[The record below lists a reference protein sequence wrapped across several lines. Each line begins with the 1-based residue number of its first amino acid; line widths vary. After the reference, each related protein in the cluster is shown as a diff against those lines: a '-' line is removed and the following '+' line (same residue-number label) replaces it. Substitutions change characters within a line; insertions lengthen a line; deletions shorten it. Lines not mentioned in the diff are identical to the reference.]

1 MYFGFKN
8 NEKCSNFEISNT
20 IGMEIYCINNRKTES
35 FEPGI
40 TFAQV
45 FERFGITLKSSPM
58 CVCANGKVMDLDAK
72 VYEECDVEFLDATT
86 SIGARSYLLGLVFVL
101 YKAVSEL
108 YPGGRI
114 RVSNAI
120 SKGFYCPVE
129 IGRDLTDEDV
139 TSISERMGSI
149 IGRNI
154 PFIKHTA
161 HTKDVADIME
171 QAGRKDNVRLL
182 RSIGAIYT
190 SYYTLEDLPDWFFGV
205 LPPNTGCLKVFG
217 LEPMSGGVL
226 VRLPDK
232 HNPDQ
237 LEPLIRQDKMFEIFK
252 EHHDWMRILG
262 FSTLGKLNQAVAKGE
277 TNMIINVAEALQSQ
291 KIVHIADQI
300 VERRNEGKGLK
311 LIMVSGPSSSG
322 KTTFS
327 KRLMV
332 QLMAHGLTPKVLS
345 LDDYFLDRD
354 HTPLDENGEHDFE
367 SLYAIDLP
375 FFNEQLKDLLA
386 GKTIQPPRFNFK
398 KGGVRE
404 FTDPE
409 MSLGDNDILLIE
421 GIHALNP
428 DLMPDIPADSR
439 FLIYVSAL
447 TCIRIDQH
455 NYIPTTDNRLLRRIT
470 RDHKYRSYSAQ
481 DTIGRWASVRAGEE
495 KWIFP
500 YQENADVMFNSSLLY
515 EFAVL
520 KWKVEPLLRGVP
532 EKLPEYSE
540 ARRLLNFLEYVVPL
554 QDDELPP
561 TSVIREFLGGSSFKY

>member
-1 MYFGFKN
+1 
-8 NEKCSNFEISNT
+8 
-20 IGMEIYCINNRKTES
+20 MEIYCINNKKTES
-35 FEPGI
+35 FNPGV
-40 TFAQV
+40 TFTQI
-45 FERFGITLKSSPM
+45 FNTLKITLRGCPM
-58 CVCANGKVMDLDAK
+58 CVYANGKVMDMEAK
-72 VYEECDVEFLDATT
+72 VYEDCDVEFLDATT
-86 SIGARSYLLGLVFVL
+86 STGARSCLLGLVFVL
-101 YKAVSEL
+101 YKAITEL

-139 TSISERMGSI
+139 TMISERMGSI
-149 IGRNI
+149 IGRSI
-154 PFIKHTA
+154 PFVRHTA
-161 HTKDVADIME
+161 HTKEVADIME
-171 QAGRKDNVRLL
+171 KSGRKDSARLL
-182 RSIGAIYT
+182 RSIGTIYS
-190 SYYTLEDLPDWFFGV
+190 SYYTLEELPDWFFGV
-205 LPPNTGCLKVFG
+205 LPPHTGCLKVFG

-237 LEPLIRQDKMFEIFK
+237 LEPMIRQDKMFGIFK

-262 FSTLGKLNQAVAKGE
+262 FSTLGKLNEAIAKGQ

-300 VERRNEGKGLK
+300 VKRRNEGKGLK

-332 QLMAHGLTPKVLS
+332 QLLAHGLTPKVLS

-375 FFNEQLKDLLA
+375 FFNEQLKDLLS
-386 GKTIQPPRFNFK
+386 GKSIRPPRFNFK
-398 KGGVRE
+398 KGGIRE
-404 FTDPE
+404 FTEPE
-409 MSLGDNDILLIE
+409 MSLGENDVLLIE

-428 DLMPDIPADSR
+428 DLMPDIPAERR

-447 TCIRIDQH
+447 TSIHIDQH

-500 YQENADVMFNSSLLY
+500 YQENADAMFNSAMIF
-515 EFAVL
+515 EIAVIKDMVAPIL
-520 KWKVEPLLRGVP
+520 EEVP
-532 EKLPEYSE
+532 EDSPQYAKACQLKDFLKLFRTIPSQ
-540 ARRLLNFLEYVVPL
+540 N
-554 QDDELPP
+554 LPP
-561 TSVIREFLGGSSFKY
+561 TSLVREFIGGSSFHY

>member
-1 MYFGFKN
+1 
-8 NEKCSNFEISNT
+8 
-20 IGMEIYCINNRKTES
+20 MEIYCKNNGKTGS
-35 FEPGI
+35 FNPGV
-40 TFAQV
+40 TFSEI
-45 FERFGITLKSSPM
+45 FTTMDISLRSCPM
-58 CVCANGKVMDLDAK
+58 CVYANGIVKDMETK
-72 VYEECDVEFLDATT
+72 VYEDCDVEFLDATT
-86 SIGARSYLLGLVFVL
+86 STGARSCLLGLVFVL
-101 YKAVSEL
+101 YKAISEL
-108 YPGGRI
+108 YPGGRM

-129 IGRDLTDEDV
+129 IGRELTDDDV
-139 TSISERMGSI
+139 TLISERMGSI
-149 IGRNI
+149 IGRCI
-154 PFIKHTA
+154 PFVKHTA
-161 HTKDVADIME
+161 HTAQVADIME
-171 QAGRKDNVRLL
+171 KSGRKDNARLL
-182 RSIGAIYT
+182 RSIGTLYT

-205 LPPNTGCLKVFG
+205 LPPHTGCLKVFG
-217 LEPMSGGVL
+217 LEAMSGGVL

-232 HNPDQ
+232 NNPDQ
-237 LEPLIRQDKMFEIFK
+237 LEPMVRQDKMFGIFK

-262 FSTLGKLNQAVAKGE
+262 FSTLGKLNGAIARGE

-300 VERRNEGKGLK
+300 VKRREEGKGLK

-332 QLMAHGLTPKVLS
+332 QLLAHGLTPKVLS

-375 FFNEQLKDLLA
+375 FFNEQLKDLLD
-386 GKTIQPPRFNFK
+386 GKAIRPPRFNFK

-404 FTDPE
+404 FTEPE
-409 MSLGDNDILLIE
+409 MTLGENDMLLIE

-428 DLMPDIPADSR
+428 NLMPDIPAERS

-447 TCIRIDQH
+447 TSIRIDQH

-470 RDHKYRSYSAQ
+470 RDHKYRNYSAQ

-500 YQENADVMFNSSLLY
+500 YQENADAMFNSAMIF
-515 EFAVL
+515 EIAVI
-520 KWKVEPLLRGVP
+520 KDMVAPLLEEVP
-532 EKLPEYSE
+532 EDSPQYAKACQLKDFLKLFKTIPSQ
-540 ARRLLNFLEYVVPL
+540 N
-554 QDDELPP
+554 LPP
-561 TSVIREFLGGSSFKY
+561 TSLVREFIGGSSFHY

>member
-1 MYFGFKN
+1 
-8 NEKCSNFEISNT
+8 
-20 IGMEIYCINNRKTES
+20 MEIYCINNKKTES
-35 FEPGI
+35 FNPGV
-40 TFAQV
+40 TFTQI
-45 FERFGITLKSSPM
+45 FNTLKITLRGCPM
-58 CVCANGKVMDLDAK
+58 CVYANGKVMDMEAK
-72 VYEECDVEFLDATT
+72 VYEDCDVEFLDATT
-86 SIGARSYLLGLVFVL
+86 STGARSCLLGLVFVL
-101 YKAVSEL
+101 YKAITEL

-129 IGRDLTDEDV
+129 IGRDLTEEDV
-139 TSISERMGSI
+139 TMISERMGSI
-149 IGRNI
+149 IGRSI
-154 PFIKHTA
+154 PFVKHTA
-161 HTKDVADIME
+161 HTKEVADIME
-171 QAGRKDNVRLL
+171 KSGRKDSARLL
-182 RSIGAIYT
+182 RSIGTIYS
-190 SYYTLEDLPDWFFGV
+190 SYYTLEELPDWFFGV
-205 LPPNTGCLKVFG
+205 LPPHTGCLKVFG

-237 LEPLIRQDKMFEIFK
+237 LEPMIRQDKMFGIFK

-262 FSTLGKLNQAVAKGE
+262 FSTLGKLNEAIAKGQ

-300 VERRNEGKGLK
+300 VKRRNEGKGLK

-332 QLMAHGLTPKVLS
+332 QLLAQGLTPKVLS

-375 FFNEQLKDLLA
+375 FFNEQLKDLLS
-386 GKTIQPPRFNFK
+386 GKSIRPPRFNFK
-398 KGGVRE
+398 KGGIRE
-404 FTDPE
+404 FTEPE
-409 MSLGDNDILLIE
+409 MSLGENDVLLIE

-428 DLMPDIPADSR
+428 DLMPDIPAERR

-447 TCIRIDQH
+447 TSIRIDQH

-500 YQENADVMFNSSLLY
+500 YQENADAMFNSAMIF
-515 EFAVL
+515 EIAVIKDMVAPIL
-520 KWKVEPLLRGVP
+520 EEVP
-532 EKLPEYSE
+532 EDSPQYAKACQLKDFLKLFRTIPSQ
-540 ARRLLNFLEYVVPL
+540 N
-554 QDDELPP
+554 LPP
-561 TSVIREFLGGSSFKY
+561 TSLVREFIGGSSFHY

>member
-1 MYFGFKN
+1 
-8 NEKCSNFEISNT
+8 
-20 IGMEIYCINNRKTES
+20 MEIYCINNKKTES
-35 FEPGI
+35 FNPGV
-40 TFAQV
+40 TFTQI
-45 FERFGITLKSSPM
+45 FNTLKITLRGCPM
-58 CVCANGKVMDLDAK
+58 CVYANGKVMDMEAK
-72 VYEECDVEFLDATT
+72 VYEDCDVEFLDATT
-86 SIGARSYLLGLVFVL
+86 STGARSCLLGLVFVL
-101 YKAVSEL
+101 YKAITEL

-139 TSISERMGSI
+139 TMISERMGSI
-149 IGRNI
+149 IGRSI
-154 PFIKHTA
+154 PFVKHTA
-161 HTKDVADIME
+161 HTKEVADIME
-171 QAGRKDNVRLL
+171 KSGRKDSARLL
-182 RSIGAIYT
+182 RSIGTIYS
-190 SYYTLEDLPDWFFGV
+190 SYYTLEELPDWFFGI
-205 LPPNTGCLKVFG
+205 LPPHTGCLKVFG

-237 LEPLIRQDKMFEIFK
+237 LEPMIRQDKMFGIFK

-262 FSTLGKLNQAVAKGE
+262 FSTLGKLNEAIAKGQ

-300 VERRNEGKGLK
+300 VKRRNEGKGLK

-332 QLMAHGLTPKVLS
+332 QLLAQGLTPKVLS

-375 FFNEQLKDLLA
+375 FFNEQLKDLLS
-386 GKTIQPPRFNFK
+386 GKSIRPPRFNFK
-398 KGGVRE
+398 KGGIRE
-404 FTDPE
+404 FTEPE
-409 MSLGDNDILLIE
+409 MSLGENDVLLIE

-428 DLMPDIPADSR
+428 DLMPDIPAERR

-447 TCIRIDQH
+447 TSIRIDQH

-500 YQENADVMFNSSLLY
+500 YQENADVMFNSAMIF
-515 EFAVL
+515 EIAVIKDMVAPIL
-520 KWKVEPLLRGVP
+520 EEVP
-532 EKLPEYSE
+532 EDSPQYAKACQLKDFLKLFRTIPSQ
-540 ARRLLNFLEYVVPL
+540 N
-554 QDDELPP
+554 LPP
-561 TSVIREFLGGSSFKY
+561 TSLVREFIGGSSFHY

>member
-1 MYFGFKN
+1 
-8 NEKCSNFEISNT
+8 
-20 IGMEIYCINNRKTES
+20 MEIYCKNNGKTGS
-35 FEPGI
+35 FNPGD
-40 TFAQV
+40 TFSEI
-45 FERFGITLKSSPM
+45 FSSMDISLRSCPM
-58 CVCANGKVMDLDAK
+58 CVYANGIVKDMETK
-72 VYEECDVEFLDATT
+72 VYEDCDVEFLDATT
-86 SIGARSYLLGLVFVL
+86 STGARSCLLGLVFVL
-101 YKAVSEL
+101 YKAISEL
-108 YPGGRI
+108 YPGGRM

-129 IGRDLTDEDV
+129 IGRELTDDDV
-139 TSISERMGSI
+139 TLISERMGSI
-149 IGRNI
+149 IGRCI
-154 PFIKHTA
+154 PFVKHTA
-161 HTKDVADIME
+161 HTSQVADIME
-171 QAGRKDNVRLL
+171 KSGRKDNARLL
-182 RSIGAIYT
+182 RSIGTIYS

-205 LPPNTGCLKVFG
+205 LPPHTGCLKVFG
-217 LEPMSGGVL
+217 LEPMAGGVL

-232 HNPDQ
+232 NNPDQ
-237 LEPLIRQDKMFEIFK
+237 LEPMVRQDKMFGIFK

-262 FSTLGKLNQAVAKGE
+262 FSTLGKLNGAIARGE

-300 VERRNEGKGLK
+300 VKRREEGKGLK

-332 QLMAHGLTPKVLS
+332 QLLAHGLTPKVLS

-375 FFNEQLKDLLA
+375 FFNEQLKDLLD
-386 GKTIQPPRFNFK
+386 GKAIRPPRFNFK

-404 FTDPE
+404 FTEPE
-409 MSLGDNDILLIE
+409 MTLGENDMLLIE

-428 DLMPDIPADSR
+428 NLMPDIPAERS

-447 TCIRIDQH
+447 TSIRIDQH

-470 RDHKYRSYSAQ
+470 RDHKYRNYSAQ

-500 YQENADVMFNSSLLY
+500 YQENADAMFNSAMIF
-515 EFAVL
+515 EIAVI
-520 KWKVEPLLRGVP
+520 KDMVAPLLEEVP
-532 EKLPEYSE
+532 EDSPQYAKACQLKDFLKLFKTIPSQ
-540 ARRLLNFLEYVVPL
+540 N
-554 QDDELPP
+554 LPP
-561 TSVIREFLGGSSFKY
+561 TSLVREFIGGSSFHY

>member
-1 MYFGFKN
+1 
-8 NEKCSNFEISNT
+8 
-20 IGMEIYCINNRKTES
+20 MEIYCINSKKSETFNPGVTFTEI
-35 FEPGI
+35 FNQMGV
-40 TFAQV
+40 Q
-45 FERFGITLKSSPM
+45 LKGCPM
-58 CVCANGKVMDLDAK
+58 CVYANGKAMDMESK
-72 VYEECDVEFLDATT
+72 VYEDCDVEFLDVTT
-86 SIGARSYLLGLVFVL
+86 STGSRSCLLGLVFVL
-101 YKAVSEL
+101 YKAITEL
-108 YPGGRI
+108 YPGGRLK
-114 RVSNAI
+114 VSNAL

-139 TSISERMGSI
+139 TMISERMGSI

-154 PFIKHTA
+154 PFVKHTA
-161 HTKDVADIME
+161 HTTDVADIME
-171 QAGRKDNVRLL
+171 KSGRKDSARLL
-182 RSIGAIYT
+182 RSIGTIYS

-205 LPPNTGCLKVFG
+205 LPPHTGCLKVFG
-217 LEPMSGGVL
+217 LEPMHGGVL

-232 HNPDQ
+232 NNPEQ
-237 LEPLIRQDKMFEIFK
+237 LEPMVRQEKMFGIFK

-262 FSTLGKLNQAVAKGE
+262 FSTLGKLNEAIARGE

-300 VERRNEGKGLK
+300 VKRREEGKGLK

-332 QLMAHGLTPKVLS
+332 QLMAHGLTPKVIS

-375 FFNEQLKDLLA
+375 FFNEQLKDLLD
-386 GKTIQPPRFNFK
+386 GKAIRPPRFNFK

-404 FTDPE
+404 FTEPE
-409 MSLGDNDILLIE
+409 MTLGENDMLLIE

-428 DLMPDIPADSR
+428 NLMPDIPAERS

-447 TCIRIDQH
+447 TSIRIDQH

-470 RDHKYRSYSAQ
+470 RDHKYRNYSAQ

-500 YQENADVMFNSSLLY
+500 YQENADAMFNSAMIF
-515 EFAVL
+515 EIAVI
-520 KWKVEPLLRGVP
+520 KDMVAPLLEEVP
-532 EKLPEYSE
+532 EDSPQYAKACQLKDFLKLFKTIPSQ
-540 ARRLLNFLEYVVPL
+540 N
-554 QDDELPP
+554 LPP
-561 TSVIREFLGGSSFKY
+561 TSLVREFIGGSSFHY

>member
-1 MYFGFKN
+1 
-8 NEKCSNFEISNT
+8 
-20 IGMEIYCINNRKTES
+20 MEIYCKNNGKTES
-35 FEPGI
+35 FNPGI
-40 TFAQV
+40 TFTEIFSAMDINL
-45 FERFGITLKSSPM
+45 RGCPM
-58 CVCANGKVMDLDAK
+58 CVYANGIVKDMEAK
-72 VYEECDVEFLDATT
+72 VYEDCDVEFLDATT
-86 SIGARSYLLGLVFVL
+86 STGARSCLLGLVFVL
-101 YKAVSEL
+101 YKAISEL

-114 RVSNAI
+114 KVSNAI

-129 IGRDLTDEDV
+129 IGRPLTDEDV
-139 TSISERMGSI
+139 TMISERMGCI
-149 IGRNI
+149 IGRDI

-161 HTKDVADIME
+161 HTSQVADILE
-171 QAGRKDNVRLL
+171 KSGRKDNARLL
-182 RSIGAIYT
+182 RSIGTIYS

-205 LPPNTGCLKVFG
+205 LPPHTGCLKVFG
-217 LEPMSGGVL
+217 LESMAGGVL

-232 HNPDQ
+232 NNPDQ
-237 LEPLIRQDKMFEIFK
+237 LEPMVRQDKMFGIFK

-262 FSTLGKLNQAVAKGE
+262 FSTLGKLNGAIARGE

-300 VERRNEGKGLK
+300 VARRNEGKGLK

-332 QLMAHGLTPKVLS
+332 QLMAQGLTPKVLS

-375 FFNEQLKDLLA
+375 FFNQQLKDLLD
-386 GKTIQPPRFNFK
+386 GKAIRPPRFNFK
-398 KGGVRE
+398 KGGIRE

-409 MSLGDNDILLIE
+409 MTLGDNDMLLIE

-428 DLMPDIPADSR
+428 DLMPDIPAERS

-447 TCIRIDQH
+447 TSIRIDQH
-455 NYIPTTDNRLLRRIT
+455 NYIPTTDNRLLRRII
-470 RDHKYRSYSAQ
+470 RDHKYRSYSAV

-500 YQENADVMFNSSLLY
+500 YQENADAMFNSAMIF
-515 EFAVL
+515 EIAVI
-520 KWKVEPLLRGVP
+520 KDMVAPLLDEVP
-532 EKLPEYSE
+532 EDSPQYAKACQLKDFLKLFKTIPSQ
-540 ARRLLNFLEYVVPL
+540 N
-554 QDDELPP
+554 LPP
-561 TSVIREFLGGSSFKY
+561 TSLVREFIGGSSFHY

>member
-1 MYFGFKN
+1 
-8 NEKCSNFEISNT
+8 
-20 IGMEIYCINNRKTES
+20 MEIYCINNKKTES
-35 FEPGI
+35 FNPGV
-40 TFAQV
+40 TFTQI
-45 FERFGITLKSSPM
+45 FNTLKITLRGCPM
-58 CVCANGKVMDLDAK
+58 CVYANGKVMDMEAK
-72 VYEECDVEFLDATT
+72 VYEDCDVEFLDATT
-86 SIGARSYLLGLVFVL
+86 STGARSCLLGLVFVL
-101 YKAVSEL
+101 YKAITEL

-139 TSISERMGSI
+139 TMISERMGSI
-149 IGRNI
+149 IGRSI
-154 PFIKHTA
+154 PFVRHTA
-161 HTKDVADIME
+161 HTKEVADIME
-171 QAGRKDNVRLL
+171 KSGRKDSARLL
-182 RSIGAIYT
+182 RSIGTIYS
-190 SYYTLEDLPDWFFGV
+190 SYYTLEELPDWFFGV
-205 LPPNTGCLKVFG
+205 LPPHTGCLKVFG

-237 LEPLIRQDKMFEIFK
+237 LEPMIRQDKMFGIFK

-262 FSTLGKLNQAVAKGE
+262 FSTLGKLNEAIAKGQ

-300 VERRNEGKGLK
+300 VKRRNEGKGLK

-332 QLMAHGLTPKVLS
+332 QLLAQGLTPKVLS

-375 FFNEQLKDLLA
+375 FFNEQLKDLLS
-386 GKTIQPPRFNFK
+386 GKSIRPPRFNFK
-398 KGGVRE
+398 KGGIRE
-404 FTDPE
+404 FTEPE
-409 MSLGDNDILLIE
+409 MSLGENDVLLIE

-428 DLMPDIPADSR
+428 DLMPDIPAERR

-447 TCIRIDQH
+447 TSIRIDQH

-500 YQENADVMFNSSLLY
+500 YQENADAMFNSAMIF
-515 EFAVL
+515 EIAVIKDMVAPIL
-520 KWKVEPLLRGVP
+520 EEVP
-532 EKLPEYSE
+532 EDSPQYAKACQLKDFLKLFRTIPSQ
-540 ARRLLNFLEYVVPL
+540 N
-554 QDDELPP
+554 LPP
-561 TSVIREFLGGSSFKY
+561 TSLVREFIGGSSFHY

>member
-1 MYFGFKN
+1 
-8 NEKCSNFEISNT
+8 
-20 IGMEIYCINNRKTES
+20 MEIYCINNKKTES
-35 FEPGI
+35 FNPGV
-40 TFAQV
+40 TFTQI
-45 FERFGITLKSSPM
+45 FNTLKITLRGCPM
-58 CVCANGKVMDLDAK
+58 CVYANGKVMDMEAK
-72 VYEECDVEFLDATT
+72 VYEDCDVEFLDATT
-86 SIGARSYLLGLVFVL
+86 STGARSCLLGLVFVL
-101 YKAVSEL
+101 YKAITEL

-139 TSISERMGSI
+139 TMISERMGSI
-149 IGRNI
+149 IGRSI
-154 PFIKHTA
+154 PFVKHTA
-161 HTKDVADIME
+161 HTKEVADIME
-171 QAGRKDNVRLL
+171 KSGRKDSARLL
-182 RSIGAIYT
+182 RSIGTIYS
-190 SYYTLEDLPDWFFGV
+190 SYYTLEELPDWFFGV
-205 LPPNTGCLKVFG
+205 LPPHTGCLKVFG

-237 LEPLIRQDKMFEIFK
+237 LEPMIRQDKMFGIFK

-262 FSTLGKLNQAVAKGE
+262 FSTLGKLNEAIAKGQ

-300 VERRNEGKGLK
+300 VKRRNEGKGLK

-332 QLMAHGLTPKVLS
+332 QLLAQGLTPKVLS

-375 FFNEQLKDLLA
+375 FFNEQLKDLLS
-386 GKTIQPPRFNFK
+386 GKSIRPPRFNFK
-398 KGGVRE
+398 KGGIRE
-404 FTDPE
+404 FTEPE
-409 MSLGDNDILLIE
+409 MSLGENDVLLIE

-428 DLMPDIPADSR
+428 DLMPDIPAERR

-447 TCIRIDQH
+447 TSIRIDQH

-500 YQENADVMFNSSLLY
+500 YQENADAMFNSAMIF
-515 EFAVL
+515 EIAVIKDMVAPIL
-520 KWKVEPLLRGVP
+520 EEVP
-532 EKLPEYSE
+532 EDSPQYAKACQLKDFLKLFRTIPSQ
-540 ARRLLNFLEYVVPL
+540 N
-554 QDDELPP
+554 LPP
-561 TSVIREFLGGSSFKY
+561 TSLVREFIGGSSFHY

>member
-1 MYFGFKN
+1 
-8 NEKCSNFEISNT
+8 
-20 IGMEIYCINNRKTES
+20 MEIYCINNKKTES
-35 FEPGI
+35 FNPGV
-40 TFAQV
+40 TFTQI
-45 FERFGITLKSSPM
+45 FNTLKITLRGCPM
-58 CVCANGKVMDLDAK
+58 CVYANGKVMDMEAK
-72 VYEECDVEFLDATT
+72 VYEDCDVEFLDATT
-86 SIGARSYLLGLVFVL
+86 STGARSCLLGLVFVL
-101 YKAVSEL
+101 YKAITEL

-139 TSISERMGSI
+139 TMISERMGSI
-149 IGRNI
+149 IGRSI
-154 PFIKHTA
+154 PFVKHTA
-161 HTKDVADIME
+161 HTKEVADIME
-171 QAGRKDNVRLL
+171 KSGRKDSARLL
-182 RSIGAIYT
+182 RSIGTIYS
-190 SYYTLEDLPDWFFGV
+190 SYYTLEELPDWFFGI
-205 LPPNTGCLKVFG
+205 LPPHTGCLKVFG

-237 LEPLIRQDKMFEIFK
+237 LEPMIRQDKMFGIFK

-262 FSTLGKLNQAVAKGE
+262 FSTLGKLNEAIAKGQ

-300 VERRNEGKGLK
+300 VKRRNEGKGLK

-332 QLMAHGLTPKVLS
+332 QLLAQGLTPKVLS

-375 FFNEQLKDLLA
+375 FFNEQLKDLLS
-386 GKTIQPPRFNFK
+386 GKSIRPPRFNFK
-398 KGGVRE
+398 KGGIRE
-404 FTDPE
+404 FTEPE
-409 MSLGDNDILLIE
+409 MSLGENDVLLIE

-428 DLMPDIPADSR
+428 DLMPDIPAERR

-447 TCIRIDQH
+447 TSIRIDQH

-500 YQENADVMFNSSLLY
+500 YQENADAMFNSAMIF
-515 EFAVL
+515 EIAVIKDMVAPIL
-520 KWKVEPLLRGVP
+520 EEVP
-532 EKLPEYSE
+532 EDSPQYAKACQLKDFLKLFRTIPSQ
-540 ARRLLNFLEYVVPL
+540 N
-554 QDDELPP
+554 LPP
-561 TSVIREFLGGSSFKY
+561 TSLVREFIGGSSFHY

>member
-1 MYFGFKN
+1 
-8 NEKCSNFEISNT
+8 
-20 IGMEIYCINNRKTES
+20 MEIYCINNKKTES
-35 FEPGI
+35 FNPGV
-40 TFAQV
+40 TFTQI
-45 FERFGITLKSSPM
+45 FNTLKITLRGCPM
-58 CVCANGKVMDLDAK
+58 CVYANGKVMDMEAK
-72 VYEECDVEFLDATT
+72 VYEDCDVEFLDATT
-86 SIGARSYLLGLVFVL
+86 STGARSCLLGLVFVL
-101 YKAVSEL
+101 YKAITEL
-108 YPGGRI
+108 YPGGRS

-139 TSISERMGSI
+139 TMISERMGSI
-149 IGRNI
+149 IGRSI
-154 PFIKHTA
+154 PFVRHTA
-161 HTKDVADIME
+161 HTKEVADIME
-171 QAGRKDNVRLL
+171 KSGRKDSARLL
-182 RSIGAIYT
+182 RSIGTIYS
-190 SYYTLEDLPDWFFGV
+190 SYYTLEELPDWFFGV
-205 LPPNTGCLKVFG
+205 LPPHTGCLKVFG

-237 LEPLIRQDKMFEIFK
+237 LEPMIRQDKMFGIFK

-262 FSTLGKLNQAVAKGE
+262 FSTLGKLNEAIAKGQ

-300 VERRNEGKGLK
+300 VKRRNEGKGLK

-332 QLMAHGLTPKVLS
+332 QLLAHGLTPKVLS

-375 FFNEQLKDLLA
+375 FFNEQLKDLLS
-386 GKTIQPPRFNFK
+386 GKSIRPPRFNFK
-398 KGGVRE
+398 KGGIRE
-404 FTDPE
+404 FTEPE
-409 MSLGDNDILLIE
+409 MSLGENDVLLIE

-428 DLMPDIPADSR
+428 DLMPDIPAERR

-447 TCIRIDQH
+447 TSIRIDQH

-500 YQENADVMFNSSLLY
+500 YQENADAMFNSAMIFES
-515 EFAVL
+515 AVIKDMVAPIL
-520 KWKVEPLLRGVP
+520 EEVP
-532 EKLPEYSE
+532 EDSPQYAKACQLKDFLKLFRTIPSQ
-540 ARRLLNFLEYVVPL
+540 N
-554 QDDELPP
+554 LPP
-561 TSVIREFLGGSSFKY
+561 TSLVREFIGGSSFHY

>member
-1 MYFGFKN
+1 
-8 NEKCSNFEISNT
+8 
-20 IGMEIYCINNRKTES
+20 MEIYCINNKKTES
-35 FEPGI
+35 FNPGV
-40 TFAQV
+40 TFTQI
-45 FERFGITLKSSPM
+45 FNTLKITLRGCPM
-58 CVCANGKVMDLDAK
+58 CVYANGKVMDMEAK
-72 VYEECDVEFLDATT
+72 VYEDCDVEFLDATT
-86 SIGARSYLLGLVFVL
+86 STGARSCLLGLVFVL
-101 YKAVSEL
+101 YKAITEL

-139 TSISERMGSI
+139 TMISERMGSI
-149 IGRNI
+149 IGRSI
-154 PFIKHTA
+154 PFVRHTA
-161 HTKDVADIME
+161 HTKEVADIME
-171 QAGRKDNVRLL
+171 KSGRKDSARLL
-182 RSIGAIYT
+182 RSIGTIYS
-190 SYYTLEDLPDWFFGV
+190 SYYTLEELPDWFFGV
-205 LPPNTGCLKVFG
+205 LPPHTGCLKVFG

-237 LEPLIRQDKMFEIFK
+237 LEPMIRQDKMFGIFK

-262 FSTLGKLNQAVAKGE
+262 FSTLGKLNEAIAKGQ

-300 VERRNEGKGLK
+300 VKRRTEGKGLK

-332 QLMAHGLTPKVLS
+332 QLLAQGLTPKVLS

-375 FFNEQLKDLLA
+375 FFNEQLKDLLS
-386 GKTIQPPRFNFK
+386 GKSIRPPRFNFK
-398 KGGVRE
+398 KGGIRE
-404 FTDPE
+404 FTEPE
-409 MSLGDNDILLIE
+409 MSLGENDVLLIE

-428 DLMPDIPADSR
+428 DLMPDIPAERR

-447 TCIRIDQH
+447 TSIRIDQH

-500 YQENADVMFNSSLLY
+500 YQENADAMFNSAMIF
-515 EFAVL
+515 EIAVIKDMVAPIL
-520 KWKVEPLLRGVP
+520 EEVP
-532 EKLPEYSE
+532 EDSPQYAKACQLKDFLKLFRTIPSQ
-540 ARRLLNFLEYVVPL
+540 N
-554 QDDELPP
+554 LPP
-561 TSVIREFLGGSSFKY
+561 TSLVREFIGGSSFHY

>member
-1 MYFGFKN
+1 
-8 NEKCSNFEISNT
+8 
-20 IGMEIYCINNRKTES
+20 MEIYCKNNGKTES
-35 FEPGI
+35 FNPGI
-40 TFAQV
+40 TFTEIFSAMDINL
-45 FERFGITLKSSPM
+45 RGCPM
-58 CVCANGKVMDLDAK
+58 CVYANGIVKDMEAK
-72 VYEECDVEFLDATT
+72 VYEDCDVEFLDATT
-86 SIGARSYLLGLVFVL
+86 STGARSCLLGLVFVL
-101 YKAVSEL
+101 YKAISEL

-114 RVSNAI
+114 KVSNAI

-129 IGRDLTDEDV
+129 IGRPLTDEDV
-139 TSISERMGSI
+139 TMISERMGSI
-149 IGRNI
+149 IGRDI

-161 HTKDVADIME
+161 HTSQVADILE
-171 QAGRKDNVRLL
+171 KSGRKDNARLL
-182 RSIGAIYT
+182 RSIGTIYS

-205 LPPNTGCLKVFG
+205 LPPHTGCLKVFG
-217 LEPMSGGVL
+217 LESMAGGVL

-232 HNPDQ
+232 NNPDQ
-237 LEPLIRQDKMFEIFK
+237 LEPMVRQDKMFGIFK

-262 FSTLGKLNQAVAKGE
+262 FSTLGKLNGAIARGE

-300 VERRNEGKGLK
+300 VARRNEGKGLK

-332 QLMAHGLTPKVLS
+332 QLMAQGLTPKVLS

-375 FFNEQLKDLLA
+375 FFNQQLKELLD
-386 GKTIQPPRFNFK
+386 GKAIRPPRFNFK
-398 KGGVRE
+398 KGGIRE

-409 MSLGDNDILLIE
+409 MTLGDNDMLLIE

-428 DLMPDIPADSR
+428 DLMPDIPAERS

-447 TCIRIDQH
+447 TSIRIDQH
-455 NYIPTTDNRLLRRIT
+455 NYIPTTDNRLLRRII
-470 RDHKYRSYSAQ
+470 RDHKYRSYSAV

-500 YQENADVMFNSSLLY
+500 YQENADAMFNSAMIF
-515 EFAVL
+515 EIAVI
-520 KWKVEPLLRGVP
+520 KDMVAPLLDEVP
-532 EKLPEYSE
+532 EDSPQYAKACQLKDFLKLFKTIPSQ
-540 ARRLLNFLEYVVPL
+540 N
-554 QDDELPP
+554 LPP
-561 TSVIREFLGGSSFKY
+561 TSLVREFIGGSSFHY

>member
-1 MYFGFKN
+1 
-8 NEKCSNFEISNT
+8 
-20 IGMEIYCINNRKTES
+20 MEIYCINNKKTES

-40 TFAQV
+40 SFAEIFDRLEV
-45 FERFGITLKSSPM
+45 TLKGAPM
-58 CVCANGKVMDLDAK
+58 CVCANGKVKDMASK
-72 VYEECDVEFLDATT
+72 VYEDCDVEFLDATT
-86 SIGARSYLLGLVFVL
+86 SMGARSYLLGLVFVL

-129 IGRDLTDEDV
+129 IGRDLTDDDV
-139 TSISERMGSI
+139 TDISERMGSI

-154 PFIKHTA
+154 PFVKHTA
-161 HTKDVADIME
+161 HTTDVADIME
-171 QAGRKDNVRLL
+171 RAGRKDNVRLL
-182 RSIGAIYT
+182 RSIGTIYT
-190 SYYTLEDLPDWFFGV
+190 SYYTLEDLPDWFFGT

-217 LEPMSGGVL
+217 LEPMTGGVL

-232 HNPDQ
+232 NNPEQ

-262 FSTLGKLNQAVAKGE
+262 FSTLGKLNRAVAKGE

-375 FFNEQLKDLLA
+375 FFNQQLKDLLA
-386 GKTIQPPRFNFK
+386 GKSILPPRFNFK
-398 KGGVRE
+398 KGGIRE

-409 MSLGDNDILLIE
+409 MTLGDNDILLIE

-428 DLMPDIPADSR
+428 DLMPDIPADCR

-481 DTIGRWASVRAGEE
+481 DTLSRWPSVRAGEE

-500 YQENADVMFNSSLLY
+500 FQENADDMFNTAMIYELAVIKQQALRALERVPQNREEFSEAYRLGKFLHYFADITGDDLPLTSLL
-515 EFAVL
+515 
-520 KWKVEPLLRGVP
+520 
-532 EKLPEYSE
+532 
-540 ARRLLNFLEYVVPL
+540 
-554 QDDELPP
+554 
-561 TSVIREFLGGSSFKY
+561 REFLGGSTFKY

>member
-1 MYFGFKN
+1 
-8 NEKCSNFEISNT
+8 
-20 IGMEIYCINNRKTES
+20 MEIYCKNNGKTES
-35 FEPGI
+35 FNPGVSFTEI
-40 TFAQV
+40 FSTM
-45 FERFGITLKSSPM
+45 GIKLRSCPM
-58 CVCANGKVMDLDAK
+58 CVYANGIVKDMETK
-72 VYEECDVEFLDATT
+72 VYEDCDVEFLDATT
-86 SIGARSYLLGLVFVL
+86 STGARSCLLGLVFVL
-101 YKAVSEL
+101 YKAISEL
-108 YPGGRI
+108 YPGGRM

-129 IGRDLTDEDV
+129 IGRELTDDDV
-139 TSISERMGSI
+139 TLISERMGSI
-149 IGRNI
+149 IGRCI
-154 PFIKHTA
+154 PFVKHTA
-161 HTKDVADIME
+161 HTAQVADIME
-171 QAGRKDNVRLL
+171 KSGRKDNARLL
-182 RSIGAIYT
+182 RSIGTLYT

-205 LPPNTGCLKVFG
+205 LPPHTGCLKVFG
-217 LEPMSGGVL
+217 LEAMSGGVL

-232 HNPDQ
+232 NNPDQ
-237 LEPLIRQDKMFEIFK
+237 LEPMVRQDKMFGIFK

-262 FSTLGKLNQAVAKGE
+262 FSTLGKLNGAIARGE

-300 VERRNEGKGLK
+300 VKRREEGKGLK

-332 QLMAHGLTPKVLS
+332 QLLAHGLTPKVLS

-375 FFNEQLKDLLA
+375 FFNEQLKDLLD
-386 GKTIQPPRFNFK
+386 GKAIRPPRFNFK

-404 FTDPE
+404 FTEPE
-409 MSLGDNDILLIE
+409 MTLGENDMLLIE

-428 DLMPDIPADSR
+428 NLMPDIPAERS

-447 TCIRIDQH
+447 TSIRIDQH

-470 RDHKYRSYSAQ
+470 RDHKYRNYSAQ

-500 YQENADVMFNSSLLY
+500 YQENADAMFNSAMIF
-515 EFAVL
+515 EIAVI
-520 KWKVEPLLRGVP
+520 KDMVAPLLEEVP
-532 EKLPEYSE
+532 EDSPQYAKACQLKDFLKLFKTIPSQ
-540 ARRLLNFLEYVVPL
+540 N
-554 QDDELPP
+554 LPP
-561 TSVIREFLGGSSFKY
+561 TSLVREFIGGSSFHY

>member
-1 MYFGFKN
+1 
-8 NEKCSNFEISNT
+8 
-20 IGMEIYCINNRKTES
+20 MEIYCKNNGKTGS
-35 FEPGI
+35 FNPGV
-40 TFAQV
+40 TFSEI
-45 FERFGITLKSSPM
+45 FSSMDISLRSCPM
-58 CVCANGKVMDLDAK
+58 CVYANGIVKDMETK
-72 VYEECDVEFLDATT
+72 VYEDCDVEFLDATT
-86 SIGARSYLLGLVFVL
+86 STGARSCLLGLVFVL
-101 YKAVSEL
+101 YKAISEL
-108 YPGGRI
+108 YPGGRM

-129 IGRDLTDEDV
+129 IGRELTDDDV
-139 TSISERMGSI
+139 TLISERMGSI
-149 IGRNI
+149 IGRCI
-154 PFIKHTA
+154 PFVKHTA
-161 HTKDVADIME
+161 HTSQVADIME
-171 QAGRKDNVRLL
+171 KSGRKDNARLL
-182 RSIGAIYT
+182 RSIGTIYS

-205 LPPNTGCLKVFG
+205 LPPHTGCLKVFG
-217 LEPMSGGVL
+217 LEPMAGGVL

-232 HNPDQ
+232 NNPDQ
-237 LEPLIRQDKMFEIFK
+237 LEPMVRQDKMFGIFK

-262 FSTLGKLNQAVAKGE
+262 FSTLGKLNGAIARGE

-300 VERRNEGKGLK
+300 VKRREEGKGLK

-332 QLMAHGLTPKVLS
+332 QLLAHGLTPKVLS

-375 FFNEQLKDLLA
+375 FFNEQLKDLLD
-386 GKTIQPPRFNFK
+386 GKAIRPPRFNFK

-404 FTDPE
+404 FTEPE
-409 MSLGDNDILLIE
+409 MTLGENDMLLIE

-428 DLMPDIPADSR
+428 NLMPDIPAERS

-447 TCIRIDQH
+447 TSIRIDQH

-470 RDHKYRSYSAQ
+470 RDHKYRNYSAQ

-500 YQENADVMFNSSLLY
+500 YQENADAMFNSAMIF
-515 EFAVL
+515 EIAVI
-520 KWKVEPLLRGVP
+520 KDMVAPLLEEVP
-532 EKLPEYSE
+532 EDSPQYAKACQLKDFLKLFKTIPSQ
-540 ARRLLNFLEYVVPL
+540 N
-554 QDDELPP
+554 LPP
-561 TSVIREFLGGSSFKY
+561 TSLVREFIGGSSFHY

>member
-1 MYFGFKN
+1 
-8 NEKCSNFEISNT
+8 
-20 IGMEIYCINNRKTES
+20 MEIYCINNKKTES
-35 FEPGI
+35 FNPGV
-40 TFAQV
+40 TFTQI
-45 FERFGITLKSSPM
+45 FNTLKITLRGCPM
-58 CVCANGKVMDLDAK
+58 CVYANGKVMDMEAK
-72 VYEECDVEFLDATT
+72 VYEDCDVEFLDATT
-86 SIGARSYLLGLVFVL
+86 STGARSCLLGLVFVL
-101 YKAVSEL
+101 YKAITEL

-139 TSISERMGSI
+139 TMISERMGSI
-149 IGRNI
+149 IGRSI
-154 PFIKHTA
+154 PFVRHTA
-161 HTKDVADIME
+161 HTKEVADIME
-171 QAGRKDNVRLL
+171 KSGRKDSARLL
-182 RSIGAIYT
+182 RSIGTIYS
-190 SYYTLEDLPDWFFGV
+190 SYYTLEELPDWFFGV
-205 LPPNTGCLKVFG
+205 LPPHTGCLKVFG

-237 LEPLIRQDKMFEIFK
+237 LEPMIRQDKMFGIFK

-262 FSTLGKLNQAVAKGE
+262 FSTLGKLNGAIARGE

-300 VERRNEGKGLK
+300 VKRREEGKGLK

-332 QLMAHGLTPKVLS
+332 QLLAHGLTPKVLS

-375 FFNEQLKDLLA
+375 FFNEQLKDLLD
-386 GKTIQPPRFNFK
+386 GKAIRPPRFNFK

-404 FTDPE
+404 FTEPE
-409 MSLGDNDILLIE
+409 MTLGENDMLLIE

-428 DLMPDIPADSR
+428 NLMPDIPAERS

-447 TCIRIDQH
+447 TSIRIDQH

-470 RDHKYRSYSAQ
+470 RDHKYRNYSAQ

-500 YQENADVMFNSSLLY
+500 YQENADAMFNSAMIF
-515 EFAVL
+515 EIAVI
-520 KWKVEPLLRGVP
+520 KDMVSPLLEEVP
-532 EKLPEYSE
+532 EDSPQYAKACQLKDFLKLFKTIPSQ
-540 ARRLLNFLEYVVPL
+540 N
-554 QDDELPP
+554 LPP
-561 TSVIREFLGGSSFKY
+561 TSLVREFIGGSSFHY